1 MYFVSPVATAPA
13 KGTHTAVF
21 PANDILK
28 LTIKGPLF
36 ETSDMLQ
43 DKGNDGDDI
52 IVFVLNPPIK
62 SWPVNV
68 VVNVQGLFE
77 FPQVLPI
84 HTCVKPGVMERDPL
98 VAVLQALGV
107 AAELKLLGQ
116 EPIVVVPNTMPLP
129 FPPKY

>member
-1 MYFVSPVATAPA
+1 MYFVPPVATAPA

-52 IVFVLNPPIK
+52 IVMVLNPPIK
-62 SWPVNV
+62 SWPVIIV
-68 VVNVQGLFE
+68 PYGQGVAE
-77 FPQVLPI
+77 FPQVFPM

-98 VAVLQALGV
+98 VTALQVLAMTEGF
-107 AAELKLLGQ
+107 LGQ
-116 EPIVVVPNTMPLP
+116 EPIDEVPNTMPRP
-129 FPPKY
+129 FPP